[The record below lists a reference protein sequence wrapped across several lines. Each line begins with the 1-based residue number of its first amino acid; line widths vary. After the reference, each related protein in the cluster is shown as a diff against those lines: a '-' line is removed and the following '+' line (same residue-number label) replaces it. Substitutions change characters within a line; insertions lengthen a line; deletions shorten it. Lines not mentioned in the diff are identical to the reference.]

1 MQGDAMA
8 IYDAGDNTV
17 ALTGADMFAYFI
29 SSRYKMSAEK
39 ALNVMREN
47 NQDMSWYD
55 DDFTKEQKQYIM
67 SDSFAKEWAERSQ
80 TID

>member
-1 MQGDAMA
+1 
-8 IYDAGDNTV
+8 
-17 ALTGADMFAYFI
+17 
-29 SSRYKMSAEK
+29 MSAEK

-67 SDSFAKEWAERSQ
+67 SDSFAKEWAEHSQ
-80 TID
+80 PID